1 MPKSKNKQMALKALN
16 YDLFQ
21 AEVIVPPAPATLDT
35 KIRNIMRQQRS
46 AEYTPTRVGEDG
58 LPILDELY
66 RMFDHYNWLY
76 FEGKL
81 PRVRIEYSTRM
92 SSAGSYT
99 PGTRL
104 IRISR
109 KYHRIFPA
117 DLADTLKHEMIHII
131 HLRHDAAF
139 KREAERVGATLKAR
153 THPLLRKPPKY
164 VYLCPGCGKEY
175 PRQKRMRMSSC
186 GDCSAHGKFDSRYK
200 LRLIR
205 SAARK

>member
-1 MPKSKNKQMALKALN
+1 MARRALN

-21 AEVIVPPAPATLDT
+21 PEILTPPAPATIDT
-35 KIRNIMRQQRS
+35 KIRDTIQQHR
-46 AEYTPTRVGEDG
+46 AQDYEPIRIDEDG
-58 LPILDELY
+58 LPTLSELY
-66 RMFDHYNWLY
+66 HMFDHYNWLY

-81 PRVRIEYSTRM
+81 PRVIIEYSTRM

-99 PGTRL
+99 PGKRL

-109 KYHRIFPA
+109 KYHCLFPE
-117 DLADTLKHEMIHII
+117 DLADTLKHEMIHIL

-139 KREAERVGATLKAR
+139 KREADRIGASLRAR
-153 THPLLRKPPKY
+153 THPLLRKSPRY
-164 VYLCPGCGKEY
+164 IYMCPGCGREY

-186 GDCSAHGKFDSRYK
+186 GECSASGKFDIRYK

-205 SAARK
+205 SAARQ